1 MILED
6 LDKICFNLIT
16 MTVPNQIKIINNEIK
31 ANQAQY
37 DLDRLAAKI
46 SA

>member
-16 MTVPNQIKIINNEIK
+16 MTVANQIKIINNKIK
-31 ANQAQY
+31 ANQTQY